1 MNHFFYSIVQVHTTI
16 NQEIKS
22 GDVKFDIKVTT
33 SNAKNYSVTKEE
45 LEVYMEGILKRTN
58 ICTADED
65 GTTGDV
71 VAAYKN
77 DDRIL
82 TKSDH
87 DV

>member
-16 NQEIKS
+16 NLP
-22 GDVKFDIKVTT
+22 
-33 SNAKNYSVTKEE
+33 KNYSVTKEE

>member
-1 MNHFFYSIVQVHTTI
+1 MKTP
-16 NQEIKS
+16 
-22 GDVKFDIKVTT
+22 
-33 SNAKNYSVTKEE
+33 KNYSVTKEE